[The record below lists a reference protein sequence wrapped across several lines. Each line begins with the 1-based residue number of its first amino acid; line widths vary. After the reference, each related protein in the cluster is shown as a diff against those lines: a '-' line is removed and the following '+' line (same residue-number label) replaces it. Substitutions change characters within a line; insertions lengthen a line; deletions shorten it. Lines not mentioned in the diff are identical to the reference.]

1 MFCIKDTLIFILFD
15 RLDRQ
20 LQDIVYKLVVN
31 LEESKSISLLPSRVS
46 KHEQKERLFEV
57 SFLTLSSLK

>member
-46 KHEQKERLFEV
+46 KHEQKGGLFEV